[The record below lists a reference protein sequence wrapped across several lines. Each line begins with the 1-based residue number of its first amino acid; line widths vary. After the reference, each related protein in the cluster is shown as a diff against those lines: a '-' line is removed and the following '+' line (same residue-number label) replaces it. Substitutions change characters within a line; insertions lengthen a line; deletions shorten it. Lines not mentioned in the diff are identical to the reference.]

1 MRNPLKYAALAL
13 FAAVLLFLVSPLAFN
28 RPDGHKP
35 GTSVT
40 EQTPK
45 AHKSRLNILQMDNI
59 GRGKEARNKL
69 DNSSR
74 IVTIHHSS
82 NNKSHYVKNEVTV
95 KFKKKLTNDELHK
108 VLKEVNGEVKNRHNT
123 TYVIKS
129 AKYSSHWLIDHF
141 SQRTDVAYA
150 EPNYLLLHRAVPNDE
165 FYPRYQW
172 DMPMVDMEHA
182 WDISQGKP
190 SVVVATVDT
199 GIDYQHP
206 EFADKIV
213 QGYNV
218 LDESAPPQD
227 DNGHGTH
234 VAGIIAART
243 NNNQGIA
250 GISWNSKIM
259 PVKGIGADGS
269 GSSLDIAKGIVWAAD
284 HGASVINMSIGNYH
298 PSSALHEAIQ
308 YAYGKNVVL
317 IAASGNDNTSQPSYP
332 AAYPEVLSVGAADS
346 AGKRATFSNYGA
358 YLDIVA
364 PGVDIPSTYVG
375 SQYAALSGTS
385 MACPHVA
392 GAAALIRSV
401 NPALSNS
408 EVMNVL
414 RNSAD
419 DYGSPGWDHYF
430 GYGLMNVSHALQMA
444 EPKQKSATPPRMIP
458 GSFFEQ
464 LAEQFKNLFR

>member
-13 FAAVLLFLVSPLAFN
+13 VAAVLLFLVSPLALH
-28 RPDGHKP
+28 RTGSQKP
-35 GTSVT
+35 GTTVT
-40 EQTPK
+40 EQMPNP
-45 AHKSRLNILQMDNI
+45 HQSGPRLLQLDNI
-59 GRGKEARNKL
+59 GKGKQARTRL
-69 DNSSR
+69 DNSTH
-74 IVTIHHSS
+74 IVTIHHNS
-82 NNKSHYVKNEVTV
+82 NNKSHYMKNEVTV
-95 KFKKKLTNDELHK
+95 KFKRQPTDGELQKILH
-108 VLKEVNGEVKNRHNT
+108 EVNGQVKNRHNS

-129 AKYSSHWLIDHF
+129 ANHSSHWLIDHF

-150 EPNYLLLHRAVPNDE
+150 EPNYLLLHRTVPNDE
-165 FYPRYQW
+165 YYSRYQW

-182 WDISQGKP
+182 WDITQGKAN
-190 SVVVATVDT
+190 VVVATVDT

-206 EFADKIV
+206 EFAGKIAG
-213 QGYNV
+213 GYNV
-218 LDESAPPQD
+218 LDESSPPQD

-234 VAGIIAART
+234 VAGIIGALA

-298 PSSALHEAIQ
+298 PSSALHEAIR
-308 YAYGKNVVL
+308 YAYGKDVVL
-317 IAASGNDNTSQPSYP
+317 VAASGNDNTSQPSYP

-364 PGVDIPSTYVG
+364 PGVEIPSTYVG

-401 NPALSNS
+401 NPTLTNS
-408 EVMNVL
+408 EVMNIL
-414 RNSAD
+414 RTSAD

-430 GYGLMNVSHALQMA
+430 GYGLMNVSRALQMA
-444 EPKQKSATPPRMIP
+444 EPRQKSAAPPRMIP

-464 LAEQFKNLFR
+464 LTEQFRNLFR